1 MSDSTFGHVTGG
13 ELALYVIDGLDPQ
26 RRDAVE
32 THVLVC
38 EECAEGLARE
48 ARVEAAFE
56 QVARLANDRALAPVI
71 SIIPHL
77 RSAEMRARVVAGGRR
92 SRWAGGAA
100 GALAAAAAMVLAF
113 ASTTAR
119 SEPAG
124 ASSMAQRGPGMH
136 DAAGDMS
143 GALGGEVAVR
153 EQRDA
158 LDGG

>member
-1 MSDSTFGHVTGG
+1 MSEAHVGSV
-13 ELALYVIDGLDPQ
+13 ELALYVIDALDPE

-32 THVLVC
+32 SHVLVC
-38 EECAEGLARE
+38 EGCADGLARE

-56 QVARLANDRALAPVI
+56 QVARLANQRALAPVI
-71 SIIPHL
+71 SIIPAL
-77 RSAEMRARVVAGGRR
+77 RSAEMRARGVAGGRR

-119 SEPAG
+119 SEPSG
-124 ASSMAQRGPGMH
+124 VGGVAQRGPGLH

-143 GALGGEVAVR
+143 GAMGGEVGVR
-153 EQRDA
+153 DQRDA